1 MYKLPFNLKIKNTN
15 KNKNLNSKF
24 LSVLKNSQSPLR
36 ELFFRETSL
45 FEIVLQP
52 LSPPRIRNRW
62 KKEWI
67 RDWNG
72 FIGASWLGEGGGV
85 AKFHHNTNKGGGGG
99 QQIFVMTSII
109 TNEHKCKR

>member
-52 LSPPRIRNRW
+52 YKPPSHSQQVKEGMDQRL
-62 KKEWI
+62 EWI
-67 RDWNG
+67 HW
-72 FIGASWLGEGGGV
+72 GEL
-85 AKFHHNTNKGGGGG
+85 ARRGGGG
-99 QQIFVMTSII
+99 
-109 TNEHKCKR
+109 CKIL